1 MTSQPHDVG
10 GDGDVGTAVV
20 HGSGEEIG
28 FRFHPPPI
36 DSESLEQCRTERHF
50 AIPATFA
57 LGNTDHHALAVD
69 VTDLETAKFGASH
82 RGGIQGHEQGAV
94 IEIACRI
101 DQPGH
106 FLQAEHDRQAPGEF
120 SETECA
126 RPENAG
132 AEF

>member
-1 MTSQPHDVG
+1 MLAVMGTSARRWCTVPG
-10 GDGDVGTAVV
+10 
-20 HGSGEEIG
+20 
-28 FRFHPPPI
+28 

-57 LGNTDHHALAVD
+57 LGNTDPHALAVD

-106 FLQAEHDRQAPGEF
+106 FLQAEHDRQAPGSF
-120 SETECA
+120 
-126 RPENAG
+126 RKRN
-132 AEF
+132 